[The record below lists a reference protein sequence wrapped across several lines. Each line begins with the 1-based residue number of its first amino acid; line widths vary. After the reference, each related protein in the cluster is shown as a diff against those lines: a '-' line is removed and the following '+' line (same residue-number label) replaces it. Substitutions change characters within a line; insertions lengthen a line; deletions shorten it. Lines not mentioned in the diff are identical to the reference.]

1 MAPAELQ
8 LLISVA
14 GMVIFVAL
22 FLGILFSAIVGVGVV
37 RLLYVGGRWCTDKIH
52 QSHAVD
58 GARMMHA
65 VGRMVPHH

>member
-1 MAPAELQ
+1 MAPAEWQ

-14 GMVIFVAL
+14 GVVIFVGL
-22 FLGILFSAIVGVGVV
+22 FLAILLSAIVMVAIA
-37 RLLYVGGRWCTDKIH
+37 RLLYVGGRWCTEKIH

>member
-22 FLGILFSAIVGVGVV
+22 FLGILFSAIIGVGVL
-37 RLLYVGGRWCTDKIH
+37 RLLYIGARWCTEKIH
-52 QSHAVD
+52 QLHTVSS
-58 GARMMHA
+58 ARTMPA